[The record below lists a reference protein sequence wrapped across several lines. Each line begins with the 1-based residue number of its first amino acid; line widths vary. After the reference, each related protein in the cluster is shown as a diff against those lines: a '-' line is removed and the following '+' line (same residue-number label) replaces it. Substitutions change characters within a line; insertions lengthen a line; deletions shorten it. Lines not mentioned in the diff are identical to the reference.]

1 MRTVH
6 SVINRSPPSML
17 KEIVL
22 VDDFSN
28 KGVSFLVNM
37 YYAKYKHII
46 YRFLNFDLIC
56 WIFRTFK
63 ARIGVICCQT
73 EKDTID

>member
-28 KGVSFLVNM
+28 KGISFLV
-37 YYAKYKHII
+37 
-46 YRFLNFDLIC
+46 IC
-56 WIFRTFK
+56 TMQNINILYLGF
-63 ARIGVICCQT
+63 
-73 EKDTID
+73 